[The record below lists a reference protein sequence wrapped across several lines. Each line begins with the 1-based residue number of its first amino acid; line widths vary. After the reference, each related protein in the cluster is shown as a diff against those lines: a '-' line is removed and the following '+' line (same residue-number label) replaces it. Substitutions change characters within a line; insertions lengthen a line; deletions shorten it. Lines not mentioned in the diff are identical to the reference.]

1 MTPIYETQPY
11 TKKTGYL
18 PNFWAVNAKF
28 TIDRGSEAIFAAM
41 FSCNPPKTAKN
52 RSLFYVWFALGIA
65 VLSQTSCV
73 SYKNQIFFQG
83 LQDTAYQ
90 ASTKQPEPILQR
102 GDQLMIMV
110 YAFDQV
116 SAAYFNAPMSMGAQG
131 GQGMMQGLNQG
142 MQNGQGAAYVGY
154 LVDEKGEIT
163 FPKLGNINVMGYTQP
178 QLRDSL
184 QKWLLP
190 YLKEPSVNVR
200 LLNFRVTLI
209 TPDRAMTM
217 VVANNK
223 TNILQFLGM
232 VQGVQWLDKRDN
244 VMLVRQVNEVRQVIR
259 IDFTDASV
267 FNSPAFY
274 LQPNDVI
281 YIEPHKRRF
290 YDTNLSA
297 VNVLLSTVLS
307 SMTLLFLVLNT
318 SR

>member
-1 MTPIYETQPY
+1 
-11 TKKTGYL
+11 
-18 PNFWAVNAKF
+18 
-28 TIDRGSEAIFAAM
+28 M
-41 FSCNPPKTAKN
+41 FSCNPPKTAN
-52 RSLFYVWFALGIA
+52 NHSFIHFWFALGIA

-90 ASTKQPEPILQR
+90 ASTQQSEPILQR
-102 GDQLMIMV
+102 GDQLLIMV

-116 SAAYFNAPMSMGAQG
+116 SAAYFNAPMSMGATG
-131 GQGMMQGLNQG
+131 GGGAMQGLAQG
-142 MQNGQGAAYVGY
+142 MQAGGTFMGY

-232 VQGVQWLDKRDN
+232 AHGVQWLDKRDN
-244 VMLVRQVNEVRQVIR
+244 VILVRQVNEVRQVIR

>member
-1 MTPIYETQPY
+1 MS
-11 TKKTGYL
+11 KKR
-18 PNFWAVNAKF
+18 
-28 TIDRGSEAIFAAM
+28 DRPVIQKPSLLLMGVFA
-41 FSCNPPKTAKN
+41 FI
-52 RSLFYVWFALGIA
+52 AL
-65 VLSQTSCV
+65 VQSSCV

-90 ASTKQPEPILQR
+90 ASTLQSEPILQR
-102 GDQLMIMV
+102 GDQLMIV
-110 YAFDQV
+110 VHVFDQQ
-116 SAAYFNAPMSMGAQG
+116 SAEYFNAPMNMG
-131 GQGMMQGLNQG
+131 GQGGAGLMQVQNQG
-142 MQNGQGAAYVGY
+142 GGGTFVGY

-163 FPKLGNINVMGYTQP
+163 FPKLGNINVMGYTQS

-209 TPDRAMTM
+209 TPERATTI

-244 VMLVRQVNEVRQVIR
+244 VMLIRQVNEERQVIR

>member
-1 MTPIYETQPY
+1 M
-11 TKKTGYL
+11 
-18 PNFWAVNAKF
+18 V
-28 TIDRGSEAIFAAM
+28 IFASM
-41 FSCNPPKTAKN
+41 FSYNSQIAASN
-52 RSLFYVWFALGIA
+52 RGIFYVWFALAIA
-65 VLSQTSCV
+65 LLSQTSCV

-83 LQDTAYQ
+83 LQDTAYK
-90 ASTKQPEPILQR
+90 ASTKQPEPVLQR

-110 YAFDQV
+110 YAFDQL
-116 SAAYFNAPMSMGAQG
+116 SAAYFNAPMSMGGAQG
-131 GQGMMQGLNQG
+131 GQAMMQGLNLGVQS
-142 MQNGQGAAYVGY
+142 GQGAGFMGY

-163 FPKLGNINVMGYTQP
+163 FPKIGNINILGYTQP

-184 QKWLLP
+184 EQWLLP
-190 YLKEPSVNVR
+190 YLKEPSVSVR

-209 TPDRAMTM
+209 TPDRATTM

-244 VMLVRQVNEVRQVIR
+244 VLLVRQVNEVRQVIR
-259 IDFTDASV
+259 IDFTDTSV

-307 SMTLLFLVLNT
+307 STTLLFLIYNST
-318 SR
+318 R

>member
-1 MTPIYETQPY
+1 M
-11 TKKTGYL
+11 
-18 PNFWAVNAKF
+18 V
-28 TIDRGSEAIFAAM
+28 IFASM
-41 FSCNPPKTAKN
+41 FSYNAQKTARN
-52 RSLFYVWFALGIA
+52 RGLSYFWLALVIA
-65 VLSQTSCV
+65 LLSQTSCV

-83 LQDTAYQ
+83 LQDTAYK
-90 ASTKQPEPILQR
+90 ASTQQSEPILQR
-102 GDQLMIMV
+102 GDQLLIMV
-110 YAFDQV
+110 YAFDQL
-116 SAAYFNAPMSMGAQG
+116 SAAYFNAPMNMGAQG
-131 GQGMMQGLNQG
+131 GMGVMQGLNQG
-142 MQNGQGAAYVGY
+142 MQGGGGTFIGY

-163 FPKLGNINVMGYTQP
+163 FPKLGNINVLGYTQP

-184 QKWLLP
+184 QQWLLP

-209 TPDRAMTM
+209 TPDRATTM

-244 VMLVRQVNEVRQVIR
+244 VILVRQVNEVRQVIR

-307 SMTLLFLVLNT
+307 SMTLLFLVYNS

>member
-1 MTPIYETQPY
+1 MPRFAWPLFPLI
-11 TKKTGYL
+11 
-18 PNFWAVNAKF
+18 AV
-28 TIDRGSEAIFAAM
+28 
-41 FSCNPPKTAKN
+41 
-52 RSLFYVWFALGIA
+52 L

-83 LQDTAYQ
+83 LQDTSYQ
-90 ASTKQPEPILQR
+90 ASTQQSEPILQR
-102 GDQLMIMV
+102 GDQLLIMV
-110 YAFDQV
+110 YALDQQ
-116 SAAYFNAPMSMGAQG
+116 SAAYFNAPMSMGSQG
-131 GQGMMQGLNQG
+131 GMGIMQGLSQG
-142 MQNGQGAAYVGY
+142 MQGGGGTFLGY

-184 QKWLLP
+184 QQWLLP

-209 TPDRAMTM
+209 TPDRATTM

-223 TNILQFLGM
+223 TNILQFMGM
-232 VQGVQWLDKRDN
+232 VNGVQWLDKRDN

-259 IDFTDASV
+259 LDFTDASV

-307 SMTLLFLVLNT
+307 SLTLLFLVLNT

>member
-1 MTPIYETQPY
+1 M
-11 TKKTGYL
+11 
-18 PNFWAVNAKF
+18 
-28 TIDRGSEAIFAAM
+28 AIFVAM
-41 FSCNPPKTAKN
+41 FSYNAQKTARN
-52 RSLFYVWFALGIA
+52 RGFSYVWLALVIA
-65 VLSQTSCV
+65 LLSQTSCV

-83 LQDTAYQ
+83 LQDTAYE
-90 ASTKQPEPILQR
+90 ASTLQSEPILQR

-110 YAFDQV
+110 YAFDQQ
-116 SAAYFNAPMSMGAQG
+116 SAAYFNAPMNMGAQG
-131 GQGMMQGLNQG
+131 GAGVMQGLNQG
-142 MQNGQGAAYVGY
+142 MQGGGGTFIGY

-209 TPDRAMTM
+209 TPDRATTM

-244 VMLVRQVNEVRQVIR
+244 VILVRQVNEVRQVIR

-307 SMTLLFLVLNT
+307 SMTLLFLVYNST
-318 SR
+318 R